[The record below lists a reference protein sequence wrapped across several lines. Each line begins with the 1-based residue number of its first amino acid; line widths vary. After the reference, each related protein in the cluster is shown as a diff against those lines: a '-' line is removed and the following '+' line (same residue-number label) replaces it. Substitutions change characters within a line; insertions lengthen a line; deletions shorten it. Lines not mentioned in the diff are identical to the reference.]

1 MLKVVIEKE
10 IRDILVSTRFA
21 ISFGLAAV
29 LIILSFYTGAT
40 GYKSSVAQYETAK
53 ADALRQ
59 VEKLN
64 DWDQLRSHH
73 VFLPPDPVA
82 ALVSGVS
89 NDIGRNTAVGGR
101 GDVSPTDSRFSEDP
115 VFAVFRFLDLEF
127 IFGIVLSLCAL
138 VIGYDAICGEK
149 ERGTLRLS
157 MANAVPRSQLIL
169 GKTVGLFVA
178 LVAPL
183 LIAFGIG
190 ILLFLIMGV
199 PMGSQEWLKLVLI
212 ILTGLLYV
220 GAFLVLS
227 VFISA
232 LTVRSSSS
240 FLALLVIWITCVL
253 IIPRSAV
260 LLAGRAVS
268 VPSVDEIMS
277 QQNRLSSQLA
287 GEKLDNLSSF
297 RSTPGKPID
306 EQLAEFEKFQDSL
319 TDDQDEKVRAL
330 TSRLEEERHNRQIQQ
345 QRLAFGLARLSP
357 TASLTLSLTSL
368 AATSLSLQ
376 SQYLASARE
385 YQKSLARFI
394 TEKTG
399 TNAGG
404 MFMKIK
410 VGGEPEEEKK
420 PLNPAELPVFSFRP
434 ESFSDSLTG
443 ALPDIGLLIL
453 FNLVFFAGAFVAF
466 QRYDVR

>member
-40 GYKSSVAQYETAK
+40 GFKSSASQYQAAK

-59 VEKLN
+59 VEKLT
-64 DWDQLRSHH
+64 DWEQLQSYHI
-73 VFLPPDPVA
+73 FLPPDPLA
-82 ALVSGVS
+82 ALVSGIA
-89 NDIGRNTAVGGR
+89 NDIGRNTSVAGR
-101 GDVSPTDSRFSEDP
+101 GDVNPTDSRFSEDP

-127 IFGIVLSLCAL
+127 IFGIVLSLCA
-138 VIGYDAICGEK
+138 VVVGYDAICGEK

-178 LVAPL
+178 LAAPL
-183 LIAFGIG
+183 LMAFGIG
-190 ILLFLIMGV
+190 AIVFLVMGV
-199 PMGSQEWLKLVLI
+199 HMGGQEWLKLVMI

-220 GAFLVLS
+220 SAFLVLS

-232 LTVRSSSS
+232 LTARSSSS
-240 FLALLVIWITCVL
+240 FLALLVIWIACVL

-268 VPSVDEIMS
+268 VPSVDEILS
-277 QQNRLSSQLA
+277 QKSRLNSQLA
-287 GEKLDNLSSF
+287 KERLNQLATFK
-297 RSTPGKPID
+297 STPSKTIE
-306 EQLAEFEKFQDSL
+306 EQLSNFQKFMDSL
-319 TDDQDEKVRAL
+319 TTDQEDKVQAL
-330 TSRLEEERHNRQIQQ
+330 TSRLEEERYNRQKQQ
-345 QRLAFGLARLSP
+345 QRLAFGLARISP
-357 TASLTLSLTSL
+357 AASLTLSLTSL

-376 SQYLASARE
+376 SQYLAGARE
-385 YQKSLARFI
+385 YQKSLAQFI
-394 TEKTG
+394 TDKTG
-399 TNAGG
+399 RNMGG
-404 MFMKIK
+404 FLRIK
-410 VGGEPEEEKK
+410 VGGPEEEQKK
-420 PLNPAELPVFSFRP
+420 PLNPAELPVFNSRP
-434 ESFSDSLTG
+434 ESFDSCLAN
-443 ALPDIGLLIL
+443 ALPDIGLLTL
-453 FNLVFFAGAFVAF
+453 FNLVFFVGAFVAF